1 MRTTRIAVTAVA
13 ALTLALAGCG
23 SGSSDGNSKPNEEP
37 ADPTE
42 AATTAAED
50 TKEDLDQG
58 NGFTV
63 YEASDGG
70 TVYTLD
76 LTKPFDYTNDLIE
89 RTNKLMIK
97 AITSVEGEDA
107 ELTEEQAEQIF
118 QWSSLEI
125 DNTQGSAEGSASMVP
140 IQVVGD
146 EMQYDIITDV
156 DMFFDEMT
164 MDYTDDES
172 LSSDA
177 YNEVIEVS
185 NEWIDQDSDA
195 KPGVKL
201 EVPVI
206 ISDMPEAVESVWFG
220 DIEMQPKK

>member
-42 AATTAAED
+42 AATTAVED

-58 NGFTV
+58 NGFAV

-97 AITSVEGEDA
+97 AITAVEGEDA

-164 MDYTDDES
+164 MDYTDDDS

>member
-1 MRTTRIAVTAVA
+1 MRTTRIAVASVA

-23 SGSSDGNSKPNEEP
+23 GSQPEEKAATP
-37 ADPTE
+37 ADPSE

-50 TKEDLDQG
+50 TKEDLEQG
-58 NGFTV
+58 NGFGI
-63 YEASDGG
+63 YEATDGG

-97 AITSVEGEDA
+97 AITYGEDEEA

-125 DNTQGSAEGSASMVP
+125 DNSQGSAEGSASMVP

-156 DMFFDEMT
+156 DMFFNEMT
-164 MDYTDDES
+164 TDYMDDES
-172 LSSDA
+172 LSTDA
-177 YNEVIEVS
+177 YNEVVDVS
-185 NEWIDQDSDA
+185 NEWLDQDTDA

-201 EVPVI
+201 TVPAIV
-206 ISDMPEAVESVWFG
+206 SDMPDTIESVWFG
-220 DIEMQPKK
+220 DVEMQPKK

>member
-1 MRTTRIAVTAVA
+1 MRTTRFAVTAIA
-13 ALTLALAGCG
+13 ALSLTLAGCG
-23 SGSSDGNSKPNEEP
+23 GSQPKEEPAEP

-50 TKEDLDQG
+50 TKEDLEQG
-58 NGFTV
+58 NGFGV
-63 YEASDGG
+63 YEATDGG

-76 LTKPFDYTNDLIE
+76 LTKPFDYSNDLID
-89 RTNKLMIK
+89 RSNKLMIK
-97 AITSVEGEDA
+97 AITSEEDEDS

-146 EMQYDIITDV
+146 EMQYDVISDV

-164 MDYTDDES
+164 EEYMDDES
-172 LSSDA
+172 LSTDD
-177 YNEVIEVS
+177 YNEVVEVS
-185 NEWIDQDSDA
+185 NEWLDQDTDA

-201 EVPVI
+201 TVPVI
-206 ISDMPEAVESVWFG
+206 VSDMPDTVESVWFG